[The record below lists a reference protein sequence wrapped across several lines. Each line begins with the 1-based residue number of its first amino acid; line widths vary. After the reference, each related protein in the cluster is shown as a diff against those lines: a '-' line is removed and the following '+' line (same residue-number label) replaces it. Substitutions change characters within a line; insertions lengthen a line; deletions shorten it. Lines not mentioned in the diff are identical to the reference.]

1 MTDFWVS
8 VAMTAGILAG
18 AGFVIGLMV
27 ATTGVAKKDPPR
39 RGSGMV
45 EM

>member
-1 MTDFWVS
+1 MADFWAS
-8 VAMTAGILAG
+8 VFMTIGILIA
-18 AGFVIGLMV
+18 AGFVIGMMITV
-27 ATTGVAKKDPPR
+27 TGVAKKDPPR